1 MITLKELLASRS
13 VRELNALARAH
24 ALPFSNQKPRSDVVA
39 RLYEDFSSQGCF
51 QRALKRLRSE
61 ERTAIDVFVRYGGC
75 LKSVDFFQRFGDIR
89 PYHPWRTKTMPWKH
103 PISIAESLW
112 VKGFIQPRRGG
123 VHLCADLIP
132 FLTTTSPKPLSQAYS
147 PFGTP
152 DAERRRVGG
161 EGKVEGEGVPLLHD
175 LVIWLGM
182 LMGASPRVRHD
193 RWLPLAWLRA
203 VDGRLLARD
212 PRLAKARSE
221 LQMSRLSFL
230 HYLAEV
236 SGTVT
241 TVQGRLMITQAAWD
255 WLDLTPVDQLAALR
269 RAVGADLS
277 AREPLWGRYRLPAK
291 GTHPR
296 RQLLAQRLG
305 QVGHLREIARAAL
318 VDPAEELRRAETL
331 FAQLFAERGQPLQIE
346 LEQVDGRHGIGRVV
360 GLSVRR
366 R

>member
-161 EGKVEGEGVPLLHD
+161 EGVQRYPSNPGSDTSTSFTPPFTRSACLNVPIVFGGIL
-175 LVIWLGM
+175 IAAPSRSWLI
-182 LMGASPRVRHD
+182 VR
-193 RWLPLAWLRA
+193 
-203 VDGRLLARD
+203 
-212 PRLAKARSE
+212 
-221 LQMSRLSFL
+221 
-230 HYLAEV
+230 
-236 SGTVT
+236 
-241 TVQGRLMITQAAWD
+241 IC
-255 WLDLTPVDQLAALR
+255 R
-269 RAVGADLS
+269 RG
-277 AREPLWGRYRLPAK
+277 
-291 GTHPR
+291 
-296 RQLLAQRLG
+296 
-305 QVGHLREIARAAL
+305 
-318 VDPAEELRRAETL
+318 
-331 FAQLFAERGQPLQIE
+331 
-346 LEQVDGRHGIGRVV
+346 
-360 GLSVRR
+360 
-366 R
+366 